1 VFAVLKAS
9 TLSCGNDSTITKKIM
24 NNTVKVIL
32 GVLAGLA
39 VGTMLGVLFAPNK
52 GTDTRKKITKKGEDY
67 VDTIKEKFSEFLD
80 GITDRFEKAKEE
92 GEEMVSNGKAKLEH
106 AEREAKSVRA

>member
-1 VFAVLKAS
+1 
-9 TLSCGNDSTITKKIM
+9 M